1 MGIIRYFKT
10 FQNQIKKIK
19 EFPNIRVHGTLLYAQ
34 FETGLGMDKIIYL
47 WDLGLK
53 LPFINPKL
61 QLAIPKTEPIYEN
74 SGAIAFNGTHL
85 VIGGVNQVGVL
96 SLKNMKVLVVQFI
109 ADQTGNRGLKIKKIF
124 LFNRGVR
131 VGTAFM
137 SLPFDLLFYKNKS
150 KSNI

>member
-1 MGIIRYFKT
+1 
-10 FQNQIKKIK
+10 
-19 EFPNIRVHGTLLYAQ
+19 
-34 FETGLGMDKIIYL
+34 MDKIIYL

-96 SLKNMKVLVVQFI
+96 SLKN
-109 ADQTGNRGLKIKKIF
+109 IK
-124 LFNRGVR
+124 VR
-131 VGTAFM
+131 VVK
-137 SLPFDLLFYKNKS
+137 LIDNKTGFRR
-150 KSNI
+150 

>member
-1 MGIIRYFKT
+1 
-10 FQNQIKKIK
+10 
-19 EFPNIRVHGTLLYAQ
+19 
-34 FETGLGMDKIIYL
+34 MDKIIYL

-109 ADQTGNRGLKIKKIF
+109 AYQTGNRGLKIKKNIF
-124 LFNRGVR
+124 
-131 VGTAFM
+131 
-137 SLPFDLLFYKNKS
+137 
-150 KSNI
+150 I